1 MEPTQKQLDWPMCER
16 CEKEVRTTT
25 VDIWVQRARYW
36 QVAEIGTGK
45 DVYVDVRSEELNEGR
60 DYIVLCEACW
70 AKIRETVWNALCEA
84 TTCDARTITVQ
95 YGPETHVLL
104 AEPKA
109 KS

>member
-1 MEPTQKQLDWPMCER
+1 MEPTQKQQDWPMCER
-16 CEKEVRTTT
+16 CEKEVQSTT
-25 VDIWVQRARYW
+25 VDIWVQRAHYVREDD
-36 QVAEIGTGK
+36 ADGNTF
-45 DVYVDVRSEELNEGR
+45 VDVRSEELNDGR

-70 AKIRETVWNALCEA
+70 AKIRKTIWNALCEA

-95 YGPETHVLL
+95 YGAETRVLL